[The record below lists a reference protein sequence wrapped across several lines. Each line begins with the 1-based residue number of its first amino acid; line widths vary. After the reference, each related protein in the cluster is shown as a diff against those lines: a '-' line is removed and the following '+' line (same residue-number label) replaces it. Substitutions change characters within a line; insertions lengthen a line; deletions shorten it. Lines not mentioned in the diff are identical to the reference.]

1 MPFRFTAHCI
11 GSDPLNIREQ
21 FERFANEQW
30 LPEHATMEEA
40 TEIVLDQFKR
50 TVTQALAAIESAS
63 RTNRRRQADAVIRR
77 MKLSFSRS
85 VPMCLS
91 RNSFVARLTAR

>member
-11 GSDPLNIREQ
+11 GSDPLDIREQ
-21 FERFANEQW
+21 LERFANEQW

-50 TVTQALAAIESAS
+50 TVTQALATIELRCS
-63 RTNRRRQADAVIRR
+63 RTDLPRSRADQFDI
-77 MKLSFSRS
+77 F
-85 VPMCLS
+85 
-91 RNSFVARLTAR
+91 